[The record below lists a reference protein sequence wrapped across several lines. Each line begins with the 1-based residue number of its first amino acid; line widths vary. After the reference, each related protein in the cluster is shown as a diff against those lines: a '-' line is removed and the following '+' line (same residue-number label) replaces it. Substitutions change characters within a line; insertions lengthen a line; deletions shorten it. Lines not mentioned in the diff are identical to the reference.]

1 MSNAATPRSAAK
13 NAGADKRLSANPS
26 LLESCPQHAIAATI
40 RTSTD
45 RQPARTDSQ
54 HERTASTDPQ
64 PAQADSQHKPTAG
77 KDPVGIETVDRD
89 SGRPVETRRAPA
101 GTIVTVA
108 ILAVLAVAAV
118 ALQSVIASR
127 NNRAP
132 YAAAA
137 IHASVRMEMVAP
149 GRAQAAV
156 DRLAG
161 SGRLN
166 APIVE
171 PVEGQVAQQQV
182 VGQLTFR
189 TPHNAQRG
197 GQYALFIIDP

>member
-1 MSNAATPRSAAK
+1 MSNAATPRSAAT
-13 NAGADKRLSANPS
+13 NAGADKSLSANPS
-26 LLESCPQHAIAATI
+26 QLESCPQHAIAASI
-40 RTSTD
+40 RTSAD
-45 RQPARTDSQ
+45 RQPTQ
-54 HERTASTDPQ
+54 T
-64 PAQADSQHKPTAG
+64 DSQHKPTAG
-77 KDPVGIETVDRD
+77 KDPVDIETVDRD
-89 SGRPVETRRAPA
+89 PGRPVETRRTPA
-101 GTIVTVA
+101 STMVTVA